1 MKKSIALFVFVLSA
15 FYFLTLFSG
24 CATTPPPNPPP
35 AVTPPPPPPAP
46 NEEQAVLPEKPDMS
60 PPEISIELI
69 PQPYCPITPDGEEQ
83 YLTINVDVK
92 SASPIYL
99 WHVELREA
107 ESDELFLTMDYEGDL
122 PETLFWDGRNYKGEL
137 VESATLYNYTVTAY
151 NIYHNSLVDREG
163 YIIPEDK
170 IGEEDKID
178 EIEGQLV
185 NGSTTYKGTLAI
197 DLIVKKEGKG
207 LLRIIV
213 PSIIFAP
220 DNGELVRGLDSATSE
235 KNDRILRRIA
245 EVLNYFETYK
255 IRVEGHANPTY
266 PPNSRLRAS
275 EETGTRTILGLRPLS
290 EQRAKAVVNYLVD
303 LGIDR
308 ERLSAVGMGGTNVR
322 AQFTDRSNWWKNRRV
337 EFVLEKPESDE
348 D

>member
-1 MKKSIALFVFVLSA
+1 VE
-15 FYFLTLFSG
+15 LT
-24 CATTPPPNPPP
+24 
-35 AVTPPPPPPAP
+35 
-46 NEEQAVLPEKPDMS
+46 
-60 PPEISIELI
+60 

-107 ESDELFLTMDYEGDL
+107 ESDELFLTMDYSGDL
-122 PETLFWDGRNYKGEL
+122 PETLYWDGRNYKGEL
-137 VESATLYNYTVTAY
+137 VESAALYNYSVTAS
-151 NIYHNSLVDREG
+151 NIYHNSIVDDQG
-163 YIIPEDK
+163 NLIPEDRR
-170 IGEEDKID
+170 D
-178 EIEGQLV
+178 ELTGKLV
-185 NGSTTYKGTLAI
+185 NGATTFEGTLAI
-197 DLIVKKEGKG
+197 DIIVKKEGKG

-213 PSIIFAP
+213 PSIIFGP
-220 DNGELVRGLDSATSE
+220 NDGGLTRGLDSATIE

-275 EETGTRTILGLRPLS
+275 EENGTRTILGLRPLS
-290 EQRAKAVVNYLVD
+290 ETRAKAVVDYLVD

-308 ERLSAVGMGGTNVR
+308 ERLSAVGMGGTRIR
-322 AQFTDRSNWWKNRRV
+322 AEFNDRPNWWKNRRV
-337 EFVLEKPESDE
+337 EFVLEKPEDSE